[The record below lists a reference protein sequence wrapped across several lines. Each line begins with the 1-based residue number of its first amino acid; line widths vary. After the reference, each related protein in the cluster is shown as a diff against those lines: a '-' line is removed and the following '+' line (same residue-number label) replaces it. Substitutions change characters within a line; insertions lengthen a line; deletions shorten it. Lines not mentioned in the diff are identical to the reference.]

1 MKANQ
6 EIIAAGI
13 DEGLRR
19 ASRRRRSD
27 HDFDES
33 MQLFLGC
40 IAIATILFFFLPG
53 LLAGTLSGILAGG
66 VVFSALVSIVQHRR
80 LGIGVGRT
88 IVLLVLM
95 GSLMYGV
102 IAGGYWYFMV
112 HLASQPLF

>member
-1 MKANQ
+1 MKAHQ

-19 ASRRRRSD
+19 ASRRRRSSR
-27 HDFDES
+27 DFDES

-40 IAIATILFFFLPG
+40 IAVATILFFFLPG
-53 LLAGTLSGILAGG
+53 MLAGALSWILAGG
-66 VVFSALVSIVQHRR
+66 VVLSALVAIVQHRR
-80 LGIGVGRT
+80 LGISAGRT

-95 GSLMYGV
+95 GGLMYGV